1 MNKTKL
7 WIITILSITCSIFF
21 AFNPVLAKD
30 AAEEK
35 SPDPPACQQKD
46 LNSEVRA
53 ALGCGGNTGELDDT
67 IIGILNGVIGLLST
81 VAVIYIIVGGVG
93 YMTSNGDS
101 SKVKKA
107 KDTIFYAVIGLII
120 CALAATIVNFVI
132 SKL

>member
-1 MNKTKL
+1 M
-7 WIITILSITCSIFF
+7 ILSIACSLAFT
-21 AFNPVLAKD
+21 FNPVLAKSNQ
-30 AAEEK
+30 K
-35 SPDPPACQQKD
+35 GTDPPACQKTEI
-46 LNSEVRA
+46 SEEVRA
-53 ALGCGGNTGELDDT
+53 ALGCSGTGNVGELDDT

-107 KDTIFYAVIGLII
+107 KDTIFYAAIGLII
-120 CALAATIVNFVI
+120 CILAATIVNFVI